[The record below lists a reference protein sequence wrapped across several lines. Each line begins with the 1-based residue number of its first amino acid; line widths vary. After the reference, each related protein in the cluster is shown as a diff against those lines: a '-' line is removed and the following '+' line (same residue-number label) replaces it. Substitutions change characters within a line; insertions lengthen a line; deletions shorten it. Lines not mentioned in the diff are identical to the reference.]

1 MFNCNIILI
10 YLHRGF
16 TDYYIQPFGHLG
28 IGHIII
34 RMNKYKISS
43 RRQYKLCVNS
53 LKSYDITNVPNR
65 LYFYIVIRINKQNNA
80 SVIL

>member
-53 LKSYDITNVPNR
+53 LKSYDITNVIGYIFIL
-65 LYFYIVIRINKQNNA
+65 LYELISKIMQA
-80 SVIL
+80 